1 MNSDVQDEVLKQILY
16 DAVSEEVEKSYSQEE
31 KSTNDNI
38 LKNKKEKKHGDSKT
52 VKILKYDIKVKT
64 ILMLI
69 VALLVNTYA
78 WFIYISTVSM
88 DLSMHIQSWL
98 FEFSESEDEVV
109 IAVDHIFPGMDT
121 VEKTITGTNM
131 GEMSADMT
139 VELTSLRIFDNT
151 YNVGDTYTD
160 SGGIEHEYTS
170 EGLIRSLQEDYPFKV
185 NIYIGGELY
194 DGTKIALATGDS
206 KVVKYEV
213 VWPYEGTTNANA
225 LAGYDSIDTQY
236 GNEAYYYYEDH
247 KDDPDTEAAKYPI
260 FIKLEMKA
268 QQASAHSSTNTTSN
282 TTTNTT
288 TNTGP

>member
-1 MNSDVQDEVLKQILY
+1 MNSDVQDEILKQILY

-109 IAVDHIFPGMDT
+109 IAIDHIYPGMPT
-121 VEKTITGTNM
+121 VVKTITGTNM

-139 VELTSLRIFDNT
+139 VELSSLRIFDNT

-160 SGGIEHEYTS
+160 SGGIQHEYTS
-170 EGLIRSLQEDYPFKV
+170 EGLIQSLQEDYPFKV
-185 NIYIGGELY
+185 NIYIGGVLY

-206 KVVKYEV
+206 KEVKYEV
-213 VWPYEGTTNANA
+213 LWPYEGTTDTNT
-225 LAGYDSIDTQY
+225 LASYDATDTQY
-236 GNEAYYYYEDH
+236 GNDAYYYYLDH
-247 KDDPDTEAAKYPI
+247 LNDPNNDVAKYPI

-268 QQASAHSSTNTTSN
+268 QQSSANPIGN
-282 TTTNTT
+282 TTNTT
-288 TNTGP
+288 NTTNP